1 MDVDKTLKN
10 IRNSISD
17 IDTCLP
23 KVNFDV
29 NASDENLRVRKL
41 SKKKIIMMIFF

>member
-23 KVNFDV
+23 KLNFDTHV
-29 NASDENLRVRKL
+29 SHDNLRVNL
-41 SKKKIIMMIFF
+41 EIIFTVLT